1 VTIHLVSNR
10 ARTWEFIC
18 SMLLIKASNPT
29 MSGLLTSLDTMS
41 QGMRSDLL
49 TSLVTT
55 SQGSLMDRI

>member
-1 VTIHLVSNR
+1 
-10 ARTWEFIC
+10 
-18 SMLLIKASNPT
+18 MLLIKASNPT
-29 MSGLLTSLDTMS
+29 MSELLTSLDTMS

>member
-18 SMLLIKASNPT
+18 SRLLIKASIAT
-29 MSGLLTSLDTMS
+29 MSELLTSLDTMS
-41 QGMRSDLL
+41 QGKRSDLL